1 MTYLH
6 SKLDNSFLFRHV
18 GTFFLTCYRTYAV
31 RVIVSLSLT
40 LLQTNLIKL

>member
-18 GTFFLTCYRTYAV
+18 GTFFLTEKFLIILI
-31 RVIVSLSLT
+31 IVSLSLT